1 MSALEN
7 FGGLIF
13 SVGRKVGAELH
24 LLGTAFPIG
33 EKRFATAGH
42 VVGQSDSNLML
53 SAPKIQNLSAYQDAG
68 DRQSV
73 VIVCRIIH
81 YDPVSDIAILESDD
95 ISGVP
100 NIKISGTDAVQ
111 VGDSVTSLGFPH
123 CGDGRQI
130 LTHQTTTVG
139 ARVLLPVGPLKR
151 KHLVLNILTRPGQSG
166 SPVFV
171 GDTNELCA
179 MILGS
184 YVPANQNSLLIGNI
198 DPASL
203 HQTTHA
209 ISAEYLKEFI

>member
-1 MSALEN
+1 MTALEQ
-7 FGGLIF
+7 FGGTIF
-13 SVGRKVGAELH
+13 AVGRIVGAELQ

-33 EKRFATAGH
+33 GNKFATAGH
-42 VVGQSDSNLML
+42 VTGQSDEKLVL
-53 SAPKIQNLSAYQDAG
+53 SVPKINELSEYQDAG
-68 DRQSV
+68 DRRSQT
-73 VIVCRIIH
+73 IPAKIAA
-81 YDPVSDIAILESDD
+81 YDPISDIAILECENV
-95 ISGVP
+95 SGRP
-100 NIKISGTDAVQ
+100 NIRLTGTDSTPSGTV
-111 VGDSVTSLGFPH
+111 VSSLGFPH

-166 SPVFV
+166 SPVFK
-171 GDTNELCA
+171 GDTNEVCA

-184 YVPANQNSLLIGNI
+184 YVAPGQSSLLMGNI

-209 ISAEYLKEFI
+209 ISVEYLKEML